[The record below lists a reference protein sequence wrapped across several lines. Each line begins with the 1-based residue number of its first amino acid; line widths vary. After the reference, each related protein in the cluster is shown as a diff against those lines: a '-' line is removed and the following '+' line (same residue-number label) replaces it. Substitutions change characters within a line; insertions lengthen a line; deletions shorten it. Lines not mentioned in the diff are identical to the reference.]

1 MAYYHPKYARNIKKK
16 RSILHKFIIYT
27 LGILIIA
34 ALIVGYLLYKVIYSP
49 NVWLNKE
56 EQTAIYIPTNSNFED
71 VKTILYENGIII
83 NRKNFEWLA
92 EKKKYPGNIK
102 AGKFLIKKDINNLV
116 LINLL
121 RSGKNEAVKVI
132 FNNIRTKEQLA
143 NRISE
148 QIEADK
154 KSILSLLNDTSFI
167 EKLGLT
173 PKTVTTI
180 FIPNTYEFFWNTNAN
195 QFIKRMY
202 SESKNFWTDERK
214 NKAGELKMTTNEIIT
229 LASIIEQETSKND
242 EKPIIAGVYIN
253 RLNKGWRLQ
262 ADPTLI
268 FALGDYGIKRV
279 LNEHK
284 EIDSP
289 YNTYKIKG
297 LPPGP
302 ICIPSIA
309 SINAVLNYDKNNYLY
324 FCAKDDLSGYHS
336 FAKTNAQHMKN
347 ARAYQKALNKMR
359 IWK

>member
-1 MAYYHPKYARNIKKK
+1 MAYYHPKYSKNIKKK
-16 RSILHKFIIYT
+16 RTVLHKFIIYI
-27 LGILIIA
+27 LGLLIIA
-34 ALIVGYLLYKVIYSP
+34 ALIIGYLLYNVIYKS
-49 NVWLNKE
+49 NVWLNEKE
-56 EQTAIYIPTNSNFED
+56 QLAIYIPTNSNFNN
-71 VKTILYENGIII
+71 VKSILYEHGVII

-92 EKKKYPGNIK
+92 KQKTYPGNIK
-102 AGKFLIKKDINNLV
+102 AGKFLIKEGMSNDK

-121 RSGKNEAVKVI
+121 RSGINEPVQLI
-132 FNNIRTKEQLA
+132 FNNIRTKKQLA
-143 NRISE
+143 EKISE
-148 QIEADK
+148 QIEADDE
-154 KSILSLLNDTSFI
+154 SILSLLNDTSYIKKF
-167 EKLGLT
+167 GLT
-173 PKTVTTI
+173 SHTITTI
-180 FIPNTYEFFWNTNAN
+180 FIPNTYEFFWNTNAK
-195 QFIKRMY
+195 QFIERIY
-202 SESKNFWTDERK
+202 SESKKFWTDERI
-214 NKAGELKMTTNEIIT
+214 NKANELNMTTIEVIT

-242 EKPIIAGVYIN
+242 EKPVIAGVYIN
-253 RLNKGWRLQ
+253 RLNKNWRLQ

-289 YNTYKIKG
+289 YNTYKIRG

-309 SINAVLNYDKNNYLY
+309 SIDAVLNYEKNNYLY

-336 FAKTNAQHMKN
+336 FAKTNAQHVRN